1 MRIGLETIA
10 KEHEDRFR
18 NQRAR
23 WLETIAKE
31 HDEPK
36 TRRGRRQCP
45 AKDQIDI
52 EKKIKNLIKSYKIV
66 A

>member
-18 NQRAR
+18 NHSQRAR

-36 TRRGRRQCP
+36 TRRGRQCP

-52 EKKIKNLIKSYKIV
+52 EKKIKNLYKIV